1 MFDLSASVEG
11 RSAIMEK
18 CRAFRKKEGLAKLGL
33 EVLNFDNKIIK
44 MTI

>member
-11 RSAIMEK
+11 RSAK